1 MALDF
6 RSLPSLTKQMG
17 FRWTLYRL
25 GDAIRMKT
33 GLIRLQ
39 MPIKAWEAFTWK
51 DIFKSHVPSAPQAYR
66 KWKEENTP
74 QFFFHGIPNLPKKTT
89 WNTRQAVKEA
99 DELLKGK
106 IKYFSNVTYKT
117 GFPPDWSFDPYT
129 GTHLDGSM
137 HWSRI
142 PEEGK
147 HEIKFVWE
155 ASRFSFVYTLVR
167 AYAASRNEKYARAFW
182 DLVLDWASNNPPNRG
197 PNWMNGQEIALRLMA
212 WIFGLHAFMRSP
224 ATTPERL
231 LQFSRMVAIQALRI
245 RQNIQ
250 SALATRGNHAIS
262 EAFALW
268 MVGLLFPEIK
278 GSEGLRQLGKR
289 LLEQQTLLQLFDD
302 GTYSMYSLNYQ
313 RFVLQLLFVALPLG
327 RLNGENFSGNVKKRL
342 SKALDFLSRLVE
354 PETGQMP
361 EFGSN
366 DGALV
371 FPLNS
376 CDYSDYRPL
385 LQLGSM
391 ILRGTR
397 MFRPGNWDEDIFW
410 LMGEKAIHSPSSNI
424 QRTTHASFPDGGVY
438 LLQGAQNKA
447 VIRCTQYRERPSHAD
462 QLHLDLWWHGVN
474 VACDAGT
481 YLYHGKGAWQNGL
494 AHTDVHNTV
503 TVDGMDQMTRM
514 SRFTWVDWSNGKVL
528 RNAPGQRFVCW
539 KGEQDG
545 YNRLKDPV
553 GHRRAVLMLDDT
565 RWLVV
570 DWLAAI
576 KTHAYRLHWLLAD
589 FPFISNKK
597 TDTLLLTV
605 KNSKLKVQTGTL
617 EKQGRVSVVR
627 GDPNSTRGWRSRYY
641 GAKSPAI
648 SLVLEKQAS
657 RVCFW
662 TFFGSADDTVQA
674 IGDSIIVKT
683 RTRIH
688 TIDLNELRENI

>member
-1 MALDF
+1 MTPDF
-6 RSLPSLTKQMG
+6 LSFLSLTKQMG
-17 FRWTLYRL
+17 LRWTLYRL
-25 GDAIRMKT
+25 GYAIRMKT

-39 MPIKAWEAFTWK
+39 MPIKAWEEFTWK
-51 DIFKSHVPSAPQAYR
+51 DLFKSNVPSAPQAYR
-66 KWKEENTP
+66 KWREENTP
-74 QFFFHGIPNLPKKTT
+74 QFFFHGTPDLPKKPT
-89 WNTRQAVKEA
+89 WDTRQAVREA
-99 DELLKGK
+99 DEILKGK
-106 IKYFSNVTYKT
+106 LRYFSNATYKT
-117 GFPPDWSFDPYT
+117 GFPPDWSFDPYS
-129 GTHLDGSM
+129 GTHLDGTL

-167 AYAASRNEKYARAFW
+167 AYAADRNEKYARAFW

-197 PNWMNGQEIALRLMA
+197 PNWMNGQEIALRLTA
-212 WIFGLHAFMRSP
+212 WIFGLYAFKQSP
-224 ATTPERL
+224 TTTPERL
-231 LQFSRMVAIQALRI
+231 QLLSRLVAVQALRI

-262 EAFALW
+262 EAFSLW
-268 MVGLLFPEIK
+268 LVGLMFPEIK
-278 GSEGLRQLGKR
+278 GSTNLRNFGKQ
-289 LLEQQTLLQLFDD
+289 LLEQQTPLQLFSD

-313 RFVLQLLFVALPLG
+313 RFVLQLLFFALTLG
-327 RLNGENFSGNVKKRL
+327 RLNRENFSDNMKNRL

-397 MFRPGNWDEDIFW
+397 MFQPGNWDEDIFW
-410 LMGEKAIHSPSSNI
+410 FLGGKVIHSISRNLKK
-424 QRTTHASFPDGGVY
+424 TTSLSYTDGGVY
-438 LLQGAQNKA
+438 LLQGAQSKA
-447 VIRCTQYRERPSHAD
+447 VLRCTQYRERPSHAD

-481 YLYHGKGAWQNGL
+481 YLYHGNGAWQNGL

-503 TVDGMDQMTRM
+503 TVDGMDQMTRL
-514 SRFTWVDWSNGKVL
+514 SRFTWVDWSKGTVL
-528 RNAPGQRFVCW
+528 RSTPYQGFVCW
-539 KGEQDG
+539 RGEQDG

-553 GHRRAVLMLDDT
+553 NHRRAVLMLDDE

-570 DWLAAI
+570 DWLAAAR
-576 KTHAYRLHWLLAD
+576 THAYRLHWLLVD
-589 FPFISNKK
+589 FPFEFIKQ
-597 TDTLLLTV
+597 TDTLILTV
-605 KNSKLKVQTGTL
+605 KNSKLKVQTGTS
-617 EKQGRVSVVR
+617 EKQGKVSVVR
-627 GDPNSTRGWRSRYY
+627 GDPNSTRGWQSRYY

-648 SLVLEKQAS
+648 SLALEKQAS
-657 RVCFW
+657 AVCFW
-662 TFFGSADDTVQA
+662 TFFGSAEDAVHA

-683 RTRIH
+683 RTKIR
-688 TIDLNELRENI
+688 TIDLYELRGSR